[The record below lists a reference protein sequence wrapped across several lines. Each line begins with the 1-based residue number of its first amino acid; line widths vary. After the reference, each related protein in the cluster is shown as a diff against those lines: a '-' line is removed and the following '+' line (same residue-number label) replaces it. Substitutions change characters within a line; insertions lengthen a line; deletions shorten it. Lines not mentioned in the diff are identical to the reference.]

1 MNGAWLLPLGLLAGC
16 AAPAVP
22 PPVEVRVPV
31 PVPCRVELPAAPAFA
46 VSALALDAP
55 IDQQM
60 KALRA
65 ERLQRM
71 GYERELVAAL
81 NACR

>member
-1 MNGAWLLPLGLLAGC
+1 MNGVWLLPLGLLAGC

-22 PPVEVRVPV
+22 PPMEVRVPV

-81 NACR
+81 EACR

>member
-1 MNGAWLLPLGLLAGC
+1 MNGVWLLPLGLLAGC

-71 GYERELVAAL
+71 GYELELVAAL
-81 NACR
+81 DACR

>member
-1 MNGAWLLPLGLLAGC
+1 MNGVWLLPLGLLAGC

-22 PPVEVRVPV
+22 SPVEVRVPV
-31 PVPCRVELPAAPAFA
+31 LVPCRVELLAAPAFA

-81 NACR
+81 DACR

>member
-1 MNGAWLLPLGLLAGC
+1 MKAVWLLPLSLLAGC
-16 AAPAVP
+16 AAPTVP
-22 PPVEVRVPV
+22 PPMDVRVPV
-31 PVPCRVELPAAPAFA
+31 PVPCRVELPAAPTFA

-65 ERLQRM
+65 ERLQRI
-71 GYERELVAAL
+71 GYERELMAAL
-81 NACR
+81 DACR

>member
-1 MNGAWLLPLGLLAGC
+1 MNGVWLLPLGLLAGC
-16 AAPAVP
+16 VAPAVP
-22 PPVEVRVPV
+22 PPMEVRVPV

-81 NACR
+81 DACR

>member
-31 PVPCRVELPAAPAFA
+31 LVPCRVELPAAPAFA
-46 VSALALDAP
+46 VSALTLDAP

-81 NACR
+81 DACR

>member
-81 NACR
+81 EACR

>member
-1 MNGAWLLPLGLLAGC
+1 MNGVWLLPLGLLAGC

-31 PVPCRVELPAAPAFA
+31 PVPCRAELPAAPAFA

-71 GYERELVAAL
+71 GYERELVAVL
-81 NACR
+81 DACR

>member
-1 MNGAWLLPLGLLAGC
+1 MNGVWLLPLGLLVGC

-55 IDQQM
+55 INQQM

-81 NACR
+81 DACR

>member
-1 MNGAWLLPLGLLAGC
+1 MNGVWLLPLGLLAGC

-22 PPVEVRVPV
+22 SPVEVRVPV
-31 PVPCRVELPAAPAFA
+31 PVPCRAELPAAPAFA

-81 NACR
+81 DACR

>member
-1 MNGAWLLPLGLLAGC
+1 MNGVWLLPLGLLAGC

-31 PVPCRVELPAAPAFA
+31 PVPCRIELPAAPAFA

-65 ERLQRM
+65 ERLQRI

-81 NACR
+81 DACR

>member
-1 MNGAWLLPLGLLAGC
+1 MKAVWLLPLGLLAGC
-16 AAPAVP
+16 AAPPVP

-31 PVPCRVELPAAPAFA
+31 LVPCRVELPVAPAFA

-81 NACR
+81 DACR

>member
-1 MNGAWLLPLGLLAGC
+1 MPLGLLAGC
-16 AAPAVP
+16 TAPVVP
-22 PPVEVRVPV
+22 SPMEVRVPV
-31 PVPCRVELPAAPAFA
+31 PIPCRVELPAAPAFA